1 MNISE
6 SKGFVFLL
14 SALPEFHAH
23 CHVHMQVHVR
33 TMAYVHVR
41 RPHSKSE
48 EGRFWGETGIVG
60 CNIARN
66 R

>member
-23 CHVHMQVHVR
+23 RARAHDGLR
-33 TMAYVHVR
+33 AR
-41 RPHSKSE
+41 SPSALKKRGRPFL
-48 EGRFWGETGIVG
+48 G
-60 CNIARN
+60 
-66 R
+66 